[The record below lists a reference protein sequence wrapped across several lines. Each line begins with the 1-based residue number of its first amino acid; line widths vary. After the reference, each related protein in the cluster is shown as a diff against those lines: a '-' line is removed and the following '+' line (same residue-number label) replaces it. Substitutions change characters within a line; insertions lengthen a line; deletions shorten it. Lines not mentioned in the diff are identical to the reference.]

1 MLYRTLFPRAFN
13 SGQEY
18 HRLFRLWCARA
29 YRGLPFMVRYLKASR
44 RRFNRDSA
52 SPDRDLPIILVLYS
66 RESCAS
72 SMQNVIRNGL
82 IDIK

>member
-1 MLYRTLFPRAFN
+1 
-13 SGQEY
+13 
-18 HRLFRLWCARA
+18 
-29 YRGLPFMVRYLKASR
+29 MVRYLKASR
-44 RRFNRDSA
+44 RRFNRDPA
-52 SPDRDLPIILVLYS
+52 SSDRDLPIILVLYS